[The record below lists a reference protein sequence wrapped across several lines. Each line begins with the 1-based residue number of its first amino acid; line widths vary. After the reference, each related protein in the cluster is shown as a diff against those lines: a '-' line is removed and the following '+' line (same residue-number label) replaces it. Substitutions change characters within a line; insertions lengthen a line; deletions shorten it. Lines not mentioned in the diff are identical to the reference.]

1 MNYFSHLNDERGP
14 QQRNLPLVFLY
25 NSTDPKTPNTALQA
39 TGEHPTAHHHAAVGD
54 VLKIQQKKN
63 NKKSARSSSI
73 IKSEF
78 VDMLRNVRN
87 LTEQGGHAG
96 SRIRSS
102 PSCNKRM
109 LYRPYEVL
117 MRPCLMRRECL
128 ATAARIHSV
137 SAQSNKIPRDEEGR
151 LGGESSSGGTMF
163 KRSQIS

>member
-1 MNYFSHLNDERGP
+1 
-14 QQRNLPLVFLY
+14 
-25 NSTDPKTPNTALQA
+25 
-39 TGEHPTAHHHAAVGD
+39 
-54 VLKIQQKKN
+54 
-63 NKKSARSSSI
+63 
-73 IKSEF
+73 
-78 VDMLRNVRN
+78 MLRNVRN

-96 SRIRSS
+96 SGIRSS

-151 LGGESSSGGTMF
+151 LGGESSLGGTTF
-163 KRSQIS
+163 KRSQISWKWTLSSEKDGNSSTQEWSPNWVAQANSWSTAQGASLTLVMSILENRYAVFRGEKKREKNEGN